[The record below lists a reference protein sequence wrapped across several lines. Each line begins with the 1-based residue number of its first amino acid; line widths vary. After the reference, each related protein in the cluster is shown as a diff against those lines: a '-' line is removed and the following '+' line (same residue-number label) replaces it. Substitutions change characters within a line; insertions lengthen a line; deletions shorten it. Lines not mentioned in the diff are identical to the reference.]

1 MLNTAVFYYFSPTGG
16 TKKAGEI
23 LCHGLAKEVKLAN
36 LGTQDTKVEVPE
48 GDVTVFAAPVFGGRI
63 PAPMTQKLKKLNG
76 KGKQAV
82 ALVVYGNRAYDDA
95 LLELTNVVRE
105 QGYEVTAA
113 AALVAQ
119 HSMVPEVGQGRPDE
133 EDKQQILSF
142 AQKVLAKMAADDHGP
157 VAVPGEFPYKKEMAI
172 VATPLSLPA
181 CTHCGS
187 CVDACPTQ
195 AIRLEEETVVTEKE
209 RCTLCMACTAVC
221 PEHARILPPPLAE
234 KLQQMLESFKTVR
247 NGNDFF
253 L

>member
-23 LCHGLAKEVKLAN
+23 FCQRLAAEVKLAD
-36 LGTQDTKVEVPE
+36 LGTQDTKVEPLE

-63 PAPMTQKLKKLNG
+63 PSPMTEKLKKLNG
-76 KGKQAV
+76 NGKRAV

-95 LLELTNVVRE
+95 LLELTNVVQE

-133 EDKQQILSF
+133 NDKRQIRSF
-142 AQKVLAKMAADDHGP
+142 AQKVLAKIAEEDHSP
-157 VAVPGEFPYKKEMAI
+157 VSVPGNYPYKPEMAI

-195 AIRLEEETVVTEKE
+195 AIRLEDETVVTEKD

-221 PEHARILPPPLAE
+221 PEQARILPPPLAE